1 MRSVPEDVL
10 RQIANNRAWARNYS
24 IMHKLAQNPRTP
36 LSNVMS
42 ILTRL
47 QLRDLQAMTKNRNV
61 SDAIRKQSLRLVTA
75 REGR

>member
-1 MRSVPEDVL
+1 
-10 RQIANNRAWARNYS
+10 
-24 IMHKLAQNPRTP
+24 
-36 LSNVMS
+36 MS